1 MEPPRIEN
9 NFSPSFLC
17 PISAFSAF
25 SARDS
30 LTPRWA
36 EHVKSGLLLRRPLS
50 SDSQLQRLLRGIF
63 PGQQCAFARTTPYWR
78 RLGAFTRFKSS
89 PAPPGAQDES
99 EINSSL
105 RRAAARPASS
115 QACSFTRPAGYAM
128 RQHSLIFEHK
138 YSNTPRSKPNA
149 YDTPSCD
156 PERIRPL
163 RIRCAKLRGQPEL
176 RHRGA
181 HGRRRRHHD
190 PKGG

>member
-63 PGQQCAFARTTPYWR
+63 PGQQWTFVGT
-78 RLGAFTRFKSS
+78 
-89 PAPPGAQDES
+89 
-99 EINSSL
+99 
-105 RRAAARPASS
+105 
-115 QACSFTRPAGYAM
+115 TRPAFLVYPG
-128 RQHSLIFEHK
+128 
-138 YSNTPRSKPNA
+138 SNAGTPGVRWGHRA
-149 YDTPSCD
+149 
-156 PERIRPL
+156 
-163 RIRCAKLRGQPEL
+163 QPIS
-176 RHRGA
+176 
-181 HGRRRRHHD
+181 
-190 PKGG
+190 